1 MNQQNPFKFN
11 GPRGKM
17 SRPQEDTQNT
27 LLAGRCSEYPG
38 DPGLKRS
45 ERLLRGLS
53 SDKSPVQRRDRVL
66 ERGA

>member
-38 DPGLKRS
+38 DSGLKHF
-45 ERLLRGLS
+45 E
-53 SDKSPVQRRDRVL
+53 
-66 ERGA
+66 